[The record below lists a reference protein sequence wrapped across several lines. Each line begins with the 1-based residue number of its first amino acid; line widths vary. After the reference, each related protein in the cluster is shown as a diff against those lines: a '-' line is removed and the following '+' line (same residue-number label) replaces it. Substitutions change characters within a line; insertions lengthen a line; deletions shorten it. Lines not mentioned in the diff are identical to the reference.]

1 MRCHFFDALRATL
14 MNDLMNI
21 DNDLPTSSD
30 ENLTNIVLYG
40 NQIYDKKTNQITLMH
55 VIRYIKDSQRFDEL
69 FLARLKL
76 LLTSNRFGSVS
87 LF

>member
-21 DNDLPTSSD
+21 DNDLPTRSD

-40 NQIYDKKTNQITLMH
+40 NHIYDEKTNQITLMH

-69 FLARLKL
+69 FLARFKL
-76 LLTSNRFGSVS
+76 LLTSNRFVSVS